1 MASSVTVT
9 GTAGPGV
16 TATAVVINDVLSFSF
31 ETSNNILSISDTSG
45 AVKQFNVTDAT
56 TVTVTKSG
64 STYTVVVA

>member
-45 AVKQFNVTDAT
+45 EVKQFNVTDAT